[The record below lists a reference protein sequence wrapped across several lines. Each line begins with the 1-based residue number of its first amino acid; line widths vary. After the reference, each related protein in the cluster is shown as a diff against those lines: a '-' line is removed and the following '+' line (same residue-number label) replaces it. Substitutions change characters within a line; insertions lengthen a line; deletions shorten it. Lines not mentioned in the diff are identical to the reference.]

1 MTRPCAHRAPSRLG
15 YHNYLKTAPRPASPH
30 APSIHTRPASL
41 HTPRLLYGP
50 PPYTPRLRL
59 PRRPLL
65 LSRLS
70 TAPACRNSPPFTP
83 GQARRPA
90 AGQCRR
96 DQVRPAVRAT
106 LGAGAVAAFCATAAV
121 ATPGAALNAAAVSS
135 GAGAT
140 LSAAVAVTFAASAKP
155 NAPAGASLARGQVPR
170 RQYGRRSEWVQEKH
184 DHSRR
189 LRHNHSRLHLRGAAR
204 LRAVKPRYAED
215 RVRWGVTCHRR
226 EGVQGSNFDRA
237 KGLRVW
243 LRHVYWIE

>member
-1 MTRPCAHRAPSRLG
+1 M
-15 YHNYLKTAPRPASPH
+15 
-30 APSIHTRPASL
+30 
-41 HTPRLLYGP
+41 
-50 PPYTPRLRL
+50 
-59 PRRPLL
+59 
-65 LSRLS
+65 
-70 TAPACRNSPPFTP
+70 
-83 GQARRPA
+83 
-90 AGQCRR
+90 
-96 DQVRPAVRAT
+96 RPAVRAT

-140 LSAAVAVTFAASAKP
+140 LSATVAVTFAASAKP

-204 LRAVKPRYAED
+204 LRTVKPRYADD
-215 RVRWGVTCHRR
+215 RVRRGFACHRQD
-226 EGVQGSNFDRA
+226 GVQSNVCNRA
-237 KGLRVW
+237 ESMRVW